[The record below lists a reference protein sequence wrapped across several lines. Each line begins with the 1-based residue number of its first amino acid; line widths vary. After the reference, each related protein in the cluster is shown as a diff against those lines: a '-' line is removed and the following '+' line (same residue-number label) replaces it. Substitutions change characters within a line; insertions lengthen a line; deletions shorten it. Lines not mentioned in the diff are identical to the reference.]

1 MKAVRKEAPTEEAEA
16 NDEEPKRRTEKPKPP
31 KSRKLEADDDADAPE
46 PMPTKARKP
55 VPAST
60 KRKPASI
67 DDPAE
72 PETERGTP
80 ARAEGSDAEVTYTNR
95 KTVLLH
101 YETDAEPTDFVT
113 LWGTMDDGKTWKLL
127 GRDSDETSPLEAT
140 FPRAGRW
147 GIRLEIPT
155 KNGDGRPQPGDPPN
169 SFVEVDARKPVVT
182 LEQPSYE
189 RDWVRV
195 AWSAEDANLAEDSV
209 RVAFSLRPDGPWKTI
224 VAQQPTVG
232 EYIWKPSDEAAAVP
246 VYLKID
252 ALDKAGNIGSA
263 VARKAIQREPAAT
276 ATKSAKL
283 PVSAEPE
290 TEAAAPSKTKS
301 PAKRPSRRPTE
312 EEESDRP
319 APRPTAKAKSK
330 PAVKDSEELL
340 LPDDR

>member
-1 MKAVRKEAPTEEAEA
+1 
-16 NDEEPKRRTEKPKPP
+16 
-31 KSRKLEADDDADAPE
+31 
-46 PMPTKARKP
+46 
-55 VPAST
+55 
-60 KRKPASI
+60 
-67 DDPAE
+67 
-72 PETERGTP
+72 
-80 ARAEGSDAEVTYTNR
+80 
-95 KTVLLH
+95 
-101 YETDAEPTDFVT
+101 
-113 LWGTMDDGKTWKLL
+113 MDDGKTWKLL

-252 ALDKAGNIGSA
+252 ALDKAGNIGTA

-290 TEAAAPSKTKS
+290 TDAAAPSKTKS